1 LHIFYLTD
9 YIRKRSKIS
18 SCLFMK
24 SENGFPLFFRFF
36 KIFSYLVFEFQN
48 PFMMKNAHP
57 HIIGYTESLGGKEFF
72 AAISPLSGQT
82 LPAHFCNATE
92 TEIHHAAE
100 KATAAAPAYRNTSS
114 QQRAAFLTEI
124 ARLLEERAAEII
136 GICEL
141 ETALPEA
148 RLQGEMNRTCNQL
161 RMFATQIGD
170 TSFLKE
176 IHEETLPDRVPP
188 KPDLLRKYI
197 GIGPV
202 VVFGASNFPLAFSV
216 AGGDT
221 ASALAAG
228 CPVIVKGHPLH
239 PATSQLVA
247 KCIREAAQNNDLPDG
262 VFSLLHGKSNRVGQ
276 QLLMHPAIKA
286 GAFTGSQ
293 NGGRALL
300 QLVCQRHTPIPFF
313 AEMGSV
319 NPVVI
324 MADSLEKNHEDIAAG
339 IINSC
344 TMGVGQFCTN
354 PGLVI
359 MEKSAVQDRFLI
371 LVRDIVS
378 SLKPGIMLSADIA
391 NNYLAM
397 KRKIASR
404 HMVKILGKAQPE
416 GKYAEGV
423 PCVMACRAADLITAP
438 EIAEEVFGPSTMIVL
453 AENKSEIMQVLGCIG
468 GQLTATLFCE
478 KENLP
483 KHKDLLDKMAEIAGR
498 VLYNSYPTGVEVGL
512 AMHHGGP
519 WPASTD
525 SRFTSVGAQAVFRFL
540 RPVVFQN
547 FE

>member
-1 LHIFYLTD
+1 
-9 YIRKRSKIS
+9 
-18 SCLFMK
+18 
-24 SENGFPLFFRFF
+24 
-36 KIFSYLVFEFQN
+36 
-48 PFMMKNAHP
+48 MKNAHP
-57 HIIGYTESLGGKEFF
+57 HIIGYEETLEGREFF
-72 AAISPLSGQT
+72 APISPLDGQT

-92 TEIHHAAE
+92 AEINHAAQ
-100 KATAAAPAYRNTSS
+100 KAASSALAYRNTTPE
-114 QQRAAFLTEI
+114 QRTEFLNDI
-124 ARLLEERAAEII
+124 ARLLEERTTEII
-136 GICEL
+136 RICEL
-141 ETALPEA
+141 ETALPET
-148 RLQGEMNRTCNQL
+148 RLQGEMGRTCNQL
-161 RMFATQIGD
+161 RMFATQIVD
-170 TSFLKE
+170 KSFFKE
-176 IHEETLPDRVPP
+176 IHEEALPDRVPP
-188 KPDLLRKYI
+188 GPDLLRKYI

-202 VVFGASNFPLAFSV
+202 AVFGASNFPLAFSV

-300 QLVCQRHTPIPFF
+300 QIVNQRRTPIPFF

-324 MADSLEKNHEDIAAG
+324 MTDALEKNHEDIAAG
-339 IINSC
+339 ILNSC
-344 TMGVGQFCTN
+344 TLGVGQFCTN

-359 MEKSAVQDRFLI
+359 IEKSKVQEQFLR
-371 LVRDIVS
+371 LLHEIVS
-378 SLKPGIMLSADIA
+378 ELKPGPMLSAEIA
-391 NNYLAM
+391 NNYMAM
-397 KRKIASR
+397 KRAIASR
-404 HMVKILGKAQPE
+404 HMVKILGKAQSE

-423 PCVMACRAADLITAP
+423 PCVMACRAVDLVQSP

-453 AENKSEIMQVLGCIG
+453 AEDKNEIMQVLGVIG

-483 KHKDLLDKMAEIAGR
+483 QHRDLLDKMADIAGR

-540 RPVVFQN
+540 RPVVWQN
-547 FE
+547 FK